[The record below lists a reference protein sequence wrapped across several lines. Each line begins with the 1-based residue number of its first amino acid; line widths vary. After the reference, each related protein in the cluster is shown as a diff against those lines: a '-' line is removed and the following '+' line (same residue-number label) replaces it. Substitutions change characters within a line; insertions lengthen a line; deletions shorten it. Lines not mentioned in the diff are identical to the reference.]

1 MVRVIV
7 HPWQGAGKAPGG
19 IKAVAVVP
27 RGVLGGIANG
37 VVGVAAG
44 LGTGGPLGRCAE
56 ALRGMDFGTLGVVVP
71 TGPAGSTGAPEAM
84 AVLVAPGLDMLVRPL
99 TRTRV

>member
-7 HPWQGAGKAPGG
+7 QPWQGAGRAPGG

-27 RGVLGGIANG
+27 RGVLGGVANG

-56 ALRGMDFGTLGVVVP
+56 ALGGAVFGTVGVVP
-71 TGPAGSTGAPEAM
+71 TGPAGS
-84 AVLVAPGLDMLVRPL
+84 PGGHGRARRSRVRAC
-99 TRTRV
+99 TCAGVRS